1 MDRKPW
7 QPSTSAANAEHKR
20 IFILECH
27 QAFLWC
33 QLKGAWY
40 GAKLNQ
46 LLVNVY
52 IYLWEVGGRQ
62 EVSNNIHYQF
72 LSWVKVASYDHWFS
86 W

>member
-7 QPSTSAANAEHKR
+7 QPNTRAANAEHKR

-40 GAKLNQ
+40 VAKLNQ
-46 LLVNVY
+46 LLLNVY